1 MVESKYITILAEHR
15 TKLANQRTFLA
26 YMRTGFVIAALAGSF
41 KKLWIMGFGI
51 IMIIGSAFQYYIIN
65 ENIYT
70 KNLKNNNKSRLF
82 NLFPLVYIV
91 ISVGALYLQYRK
103 K

>member
-1 MVESKYITILAEHR
+1 MVESKYITILAKHR

-51 IMIIGSAFQYYIIN
+51 LMIIGSTFQYYIIN
-65 ENIYT
+65 DDIDSR
-70 KNLKNNNKSRLF
+70 NLKDHNKSKLF
-82 NLFPLVYIV
+82 HLFPLVYIV
-91 ISVGALYLQYRK
+91 ISLGALYLQYYK